1 MARLF
6 NLNAAR
12 LGDAPLACR
21 REERPSRP
29 QARRRHLARLLRGH
43 HHARRRVH
51 PRRVHQAD
59 AGDRR
64 KLVRGELETAAA
76 ITYRLAQYL
85 APQAQE

>member
-6 NLNAAR
+6 DLDAAR
-12 LGDAPLACR
+12 LGDALVRAV
-21 REERPSRP
+21 
-29 QARRRHLARLLRGH
+29 ARSALVGHKHVADTLRLLRGH

-64 KLVRGELETAAA
+64 KVVRGELEAAAA